1 MLVSTWIWTELMSPP
16 KNNVPKNN
24 NSIALVLVLTLTAFV
39 ISSCGF
45 TAPRSNEGYANLDSP
60 GMSDTDRTMSL
71 SLGKT
76 TLRFAAR
83 FLDDEP
89 ETQALLRSLDGVRV
103 RIYEVNGDTDR
114 IARNFEHMG
123 SKLNNDGWQPVMLVR
138 EEGELVQMFAKS
150 SGAGLQGL
158 TVVSADSEEV
168 VVVNIMGDI
177 DPAYYQDVMVALDVD
192 NVPDVQIAAAD

>member
-1 MLVSTWIWTELMSPP
+1 MRTS
-16 KNNVPKNN
+16 NN
-24 NSIALVLVLTLTAFV
+24 NKSIALVLILTLAAFML
-39 ISSCGF
+39 SSCGI

-71 SLGKT
+71 SLGRT

-89 ETQALLRSLDGVRV
+89 ETQALLRSLDGVRI
-103 RIYEVNGDTDR
+103 RTYEVHGDNER

-123 SKLNNDGWQPVMLVR
+123 SKLSKDGWSPVMLVR
-138 EEGELVQMFAKS
+138 EEGELVQMYAKPS
-150 SGAGLQGL
+150 DGHIQGL
-158 TVVSADSEEV
+158 TIVSADGDEV

-177 DPAYYQDVMVALDVD
+177 DPSYYQDVMVALDVN
-192 NVPDVQIAAAD
+192 NVPDVQIAAVN